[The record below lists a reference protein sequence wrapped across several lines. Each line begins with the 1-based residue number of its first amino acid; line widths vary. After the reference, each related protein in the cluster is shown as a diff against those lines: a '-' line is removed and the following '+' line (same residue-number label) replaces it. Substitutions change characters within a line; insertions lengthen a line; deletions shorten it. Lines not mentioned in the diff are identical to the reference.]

1 MERAWRGRRMRQ
13 ALKLDRQLGGGGV
26 ADPIGRHWEEECA
39 ASMVCLYELEFDLPI
54 LVGAMQQCEKCIAI
68 TAPYPPECISL
79 RVRFIS
85 TQKVFEK
92 QLIAS
97 AKSCN

>member
-39 ASMVCLYELEFDLPI
+39 ASMIWLYWVRSGVPI
-54 LVGAMQQCEKCIAI
+54 LVVATQQCDLCIALR
-68 TAPYPPECISL
+68 ASDHFECGSL
-79 RVRFIS
+79 RVTFVFGV
-85 TQKVFEK
+85 KLFEK
-92 QLIAS
+92 LLI
-97 AKSCN
+97 